1 MDFNSNNCKELQKA
15 KKSLCSILD
24 QDSKSYAGNRPRSK
38 DALNGPLILR
48 GLGNAYE
55 REAKVTE
62 H

>member
-15 KKSLCSILD
+15 KKSLCNILD

-48 GLGNAYE
+48 GFRQRL
-55 REAKVTE
+55 
-62 H
+62 